1 MFYTYFL
8 YLCNEK
14 TIIKDKMK
22 GIYASVFI
30 ALGVLVLSSCEEKK
44 KTQDIIAPKPVVKA
58 PSGPVK
64 MQGYNHSEKV
74 EWGGRAFTVSI
85 NRVVDDSAPVFSDE
99 SNNKYY
105 ENKIT
110 LVVKSSDG
118 SEFFRREFTKQS
130 FSQIID
136 NTYLSKSTIL
146 GLAVDHVDAHSVVFV
161 ASVGC
166 PDQLSDDFI
175 PINLTLSDSGSLSMK
190 KGDDIGT
197 SDNPNA
203 DDDEEGV

>member
-1 MFYTYFL
+1 
-8 YLCNEK
+8 
-14 TIIKDKMK
+14 MK
-22 GIYASVFI
+22 GIYASIVI
-30 ALGVLVLSSCEEKK
+30 ALGVLALSSCEEKK
-44 KTQDIIAPKPVVKA
+44 KAHDIIAPKPVVKA

-64 MQGYNHSEKV
+64 MQGYSHSEKV
-74 EWGGRAFTVSI
+74 EWGGRNFTVSI
-85 NRVVDDSAPVFSDE
+85 KRVVDDSAPVFSDE

-110 LVVKSSDG
+110 LSVKSTDG

-130 FSQIID
+130 FSQIIESS
-136 NTYLSKSTIL
+136 YLSKSTIL
-146 GLAVDHVDAHSVVFV
+146 GIAVDHVEAHSIVFV

-175 PINLTLSDSGSLSMK
+175 PINLTLSDSGTLSMK
-190 KGDDIGT
+190 KGEDIGT

-203 DDDEEGV
+203 DDEEGV

>member
-1 MFYTYFL
+1 M
-8 YLCNEK
+8 
-14 TIIKDKMK
+14 
-22 GIYASVFI
+22 
-30 ALGVLVLSSCEEKK
+30 
-44 KTQDIIAPKPVVKA
+44 
-58 PSGPVK
+58 
-64 MQGYNHSEKV
+64 
-74 EWGGRAFTVSI
+74 EWGGKSFTVSI

-118 SEFFRREFTKQS
+118 SVFFRREFTKQS
-130 FSQIID
+130 FSQFID
-136 NTYLSKSTIL
+136 NSYLSKSTIL
-146 GLAVDHVDAHSVVFV
+146 GIAVDHVEANSLVLV

-190 KGDDIGT
+190 KGEDIGT

-203 DDDEEGV
+203 GDDYEGV